1 MSDGN
6 QNKQTNCRNGSGIVL
21 LVTLVFLVVLSTLSY
36 TLTSRVVAQRHR
48 ERYIIDY
55 QAARYACD
63 SGLRYTL
70 ATLDEIAPEL
80 ISRPNEPDFSDL
92 FILSEEQYQELLA
105 EWAAKSQLADSEKDE
120 AYTDVNDSNYA
131 SFMKYIDKMG
141 GIENINDV
149 NDADFNDIVAD
160 IESAE
165 PNTVIIRG
173 PYGPP
178 WPLVSKPAELEV
190 GSVKVKIEIEDEN
203 AKYPIGWVLLEDE
216 NINREAVAGFE
227 TFCEWMDI
235 DSAEIDALK
244 EELDQIKEVKQF
256 KLDFKPKTAK
266 GKDASKQKAK
276 DKRGRTSKASQRRS
290 AKKKVTIPAS
300 AHTAD
305 FVKIFHSSLIDTDIL
320 ARPTIVTESRKES
333 ALKYMGRWGSTKVNV
348 NTAPRQV
355 LEAAF
360 TFGGDADKI
369 AEEIIQQ
376 RRIKPFDSIENLK
389 TALLQY
395 SDSIRKCEKYIT
407 TVSRFFTVR
416 ITAVSGAAKVSMVL
430 AITKDGKGTEKIA
443 VISG

>member
-1 MSDGN
+1 M
-6 QNKQTNCRNGSGIVL
+6 L

-105 EWAAKSQLADSEKDE
+105 EWAAKSQLADGEKDE

-141 GIENINDV
+141 GIENISDV

-165 PNTVIIRG
+165 PNTLIIRG

-178 WPLVSKPAELEV
+178 WPLVSKPAQLEV

-203 AKYPIGWVLLEDE
+203 AKYPVGWVLLEDE
-216 NINREAVAGFE
+216 NIKREAVAGFE

-244 EELDQIKEVKQF
+244 EELDQIKEIKQF

-266 GKDASKQKAK
+266 GKDASKQQAK
-276 DKRGRTSKASQRRS
+276 DKRRRSSSASRRRS
-290 AKKKVTIPAS
+290 AKKMITIPAS

-320 ARPTIVTESRKES
+320 ARPTVVTESRKES
-333 ALKYMGRWGSTKVNV
+333 ALKYMGLWGSTKVNV

-376 RRIKPFDSIENLK
+376 RRIKPFDSIGNLK
-389 TALLQY
+389 TVLLHY

-407 TVSRFFTVR
+407 TVSSFFTIR
-416 ITAVSGAAKVSMVL
+416 ITAVSGAAKVSTVL

-443 VISG
+443 IISG